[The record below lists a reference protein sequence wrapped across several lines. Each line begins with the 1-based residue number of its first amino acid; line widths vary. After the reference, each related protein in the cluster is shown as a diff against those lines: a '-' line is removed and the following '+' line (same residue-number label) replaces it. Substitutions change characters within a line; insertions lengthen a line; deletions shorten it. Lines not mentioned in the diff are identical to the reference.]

1 MHVHTKTT
9 LTPDTVRARFEAS
22 VNSCR
27 ESKSPPRKLLYA
39 MDRRPPK
46 FFLAGSPIT
55 PPAAAEVAINEQ
67 SEGAEVVLRLMWGPL
82 PAPFPR
88 ALAGGGLL
96 LGLLIAVFSD
106 RSAGAW
112 ALAVLVA
119 ALPGLALLY
128 QQRGERE
135 LQAQL
140 SRLLDGARFTP
151 KPH

>member
-9 LTPDTVRARFEAS
+9 LTPEKVRARFEAS
-22 VNSCR
+22 GKADR
-27 ESKSPPRKLLYA
+27 ERTAPSRQLLYA
-39 MDRRPPK
+39 MDRTPPK
-46 FFLAGSPIT
+46 FFLAGAPVT

-106 RSAGAW
+106 RSAGVW
-112 ALAVLVA
+112 ALAALVA
-119 ALPGLALLY
+119 VLPGLALLY
-128 QQRGERE
+128 QQNGERE
-135 LQAQL
+135 LQSRL